1 MGQCFRL
8 LAAST
13 VLTRPSVVTSG
24 LQWPLESVVFRPPIL
39 GKLNLG

>member
-8 LAAST
+8 LAVYT

-39 GKLNLG
+39 GMLVMG